1 MDVYRNKE
9 REMILAKKPLIVLED
24 ELWQIN
30 QLNRL
35 RKDLRNRKKRLE
47 KVIAVKRF
55 ALQKV
60 QEKIA
65 EEIQEIGATKWFS
78 KNLGFVWIASLFLSV
93 VPLIWFGLST
103 YYKRVSALFYSN
115 RVKAFILFIIVE
127 SALDMISLN
136 SGSSLVYWIC
146 TTMGF
151 IIFFYLVLKN
161 SPIGEHD
168 G

>member
-47 KVIAVKRF
+47 RVIAVKRF

-65 EEIQEIGATKWFS
+65 EEIDKQ
-78 KNLGFVWIASLFLSV
+78 N
-93 VPLIWFGLST
+93 
-103 YYKRVSALFYSN
+103 
-115 RVKAFILFIIVE
+115 
-127 SALDMISLN
+127 
-136 SGSSLVYWIC
+136 
-146 TTMGF
+146 
-151 IIFFYLVLKN
+151 
-161 SPIGEHD
+161 
-168 G
+168 